1 MSSFFT
7 FNENVEQFV
16 LFSKVHIVTIS
27 IIIMSYIMLF
37 LIRNKLRNEK
47 VDKVARYILAFSA
60 VTSELS
66 IHIYRIYR
74 GTWSLSESL
83 PLHLCSFLV
92 VTTALLAITKNYT
105 LYEFSY
111 LLGVAGTTQAILTPT
126 VEFSFPHFRYYQFF
140 FAHALIIFVVL
151 YMTFVHNYRP
161 KFKSL
166 SKTLLLINMILPF
179 IGIINYLTGGNY
191 MFLARKP
198 ESASLLDYLGPW
210 PWYIISLE
218 ILAGV
223 FLLIAY
229 LPIAVENYIKR
240 RNTSELAEESSV

>member
-1 MSSFFT
+1 MDSFFT

-16 LFSKVHIVTIS
+16 LFSRVHIITIS
-27 IIIMSYIMLF
+27 IIIMSYIILF
-37 LIRNKLRNEK
+37 LSRNKLRNKK
-47 VDKVARYILAFSA
+47 VDKVARYILAFLTL
-60 VTSELS
+60 TSELS

-126 VEFSFPHFRYYQFF
+126 VEFSYPHFRYYQFF
-140 FAHALIIFVVL
+140 LAHGLIIFIVL
-151 YMTFVHNYRP
+151 YITFVHNYRP

-166 SKTLLLINMILPF
+166 YKIFLLLNIILPF

-198 ESASLLDYLGPW
+198 ESASLIDYLGQW

-218 ILAGV
+218 ILAAI

-229 LPIAVENYIKR
+229 LPIAVENYMKR
-240 RNTSELAEESSV
+240 RNSSELVEESSV